1 MKNKNIKFDSFLG
14 VSSANGFYGYFQLL
28 QNDPDLHLYLL
39 KSGPGCGKSSLMK
52 EIASTAFDDKE
63 VVEMVHC
70 SSDPES
76 LDGVILWDKKIAIL
90 DATSPHSVEPNIPGM
105 MQEVISLYH
114 TINKEKLNDNKK
126 DLIYQAKRYKYY
138 HKQSGYALA
147 NAANLLRDN
156 IRTASIF
163 YNNDKILNHA
173 NDLAKK
179 IIRVKDDCSTGHKYS
194 RFLSAITPRGIIS
207 FEDSFRAL
215 AEQIYIIED
224 EYGVCSNIILKT
236 ISDYTINAG
245 NDVICCGC
253 PLLPEEKMD
262 FLIIPDLSLAFVTS
276 NSWHKL
282 SLPNQNVINYQDF
295 IDKDL
300 FERIQNQLEFNQGI
314 IKQIAEQSIKLQQQA
329 MKSHDKMEEY
339 YKPAVDF
346 DEVNKVRQNLL
357 KEIFG

>member
-14 VSSANGFYGYFQLL
+14 VSSSNGFYGCFQLL
-28 QNDPDLHLYLL
+28 ENDPDLHLYLL

-52 EIASTAFDDKE
+52 EVASTAFDNKE
-63 VVEMVHC
+63 TVELIHC

-90 DATSPHSVEPNIPGM
+90 DATSPHSVEPNIPGL

-114 TINKEKLNDNKK
+114 TINKEKLSVNKN

-147 NAANLLRDN
+147 NAANLLSDN
-156 IRTASIF
+156 LRTASIF
-163 YNNDKILNHA
+163 YDDDKILNYA

-179 IIRVKDDCSTGHKYS
+179 IITVKSDCSKGQKYS
-194 RFLSAITPRGIIS
+194 RFLSAITPRGIIF
-207 FEDSFRAL
+207 FEDSLRTL
-215 AEQIYIIED
+215 AEQIYMIED

-236 ISDYTINAG
+236 ICNYAINAG
-245 NDVICCGC
+245 YDVFCCGC
-253 PLLPEEKMD
+253 PLLPEEKID

-282 SLPNQNVINYQDF
+282 SFPKQNVINYQDF
-295 IDKDL
+295 IDKEL
-300 FERIQNQLEFNQGI
+300 FEQIQDQLVFNQGI